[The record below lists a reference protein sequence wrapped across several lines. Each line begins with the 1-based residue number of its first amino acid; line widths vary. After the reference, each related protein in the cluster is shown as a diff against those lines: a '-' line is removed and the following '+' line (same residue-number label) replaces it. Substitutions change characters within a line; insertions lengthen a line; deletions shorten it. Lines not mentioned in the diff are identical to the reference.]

1 MTADFLKIKNVS
13 LHFSIH
19 PSFSYRK
26 HEKQPHTRMFPTPNC
41 LGWNAVLFELHGV
54 YYGLQKFLFWAH
66 LTTEYSSSNI
76 SQACLKC
83 FSVDIKHS
91 SACLA
96 AMESGVAS
104 VHTGHGL
111 NAWPIVLTTRWR
123 TCFSVSIRLLSYF
136 WFWFFFCICVCFL
149 ALYQKCI
156 LHWF

>member
-91 SACLA
+91 SACFCF
-96 AMESGVAS
+96 SNGVWCGECAYR
-104 VHTGHGL
+104 
-111 NAWPIVLTTRWR
+111 AWPECMTYCPHHQVENMFQCFYQTFILFLVLV
-123 TCFSVSIRLLSYF
+123 FFVSVCAF
-136 WFWFFFCICVCFL
+136 
-149 ALYQKCI
+149 
-156 LHWF
+156 